1 MSNDLES
8 IRLAIRVG
16 NVEVARNELAQ
27 LVKAD
32 PDNADAWRLLAEA
45 LDDEDQVVRCLEQA
59 QAAEARLADRTA
71 RPKALYDDH
80 GVTGGKPVP
89 QRRVGSGKQA
99 RAKRRARLMRVI
111 VMGLGLMF
119 ATTLCLLL
127 GLIGTGLQ
135 TAQAAVTLAAPIVIP
150 SMTPT
155 GLLPTL
161 PPAWTQTTAGVP
173 ATPGGVWT
181 APPTETATPLVLP
194 TLDPAQAAITPE
206 PTLVVPTRALPTS
219 GPTNTPTATL
229 GAVAAGQPTAL
240 ATVAAPTI
248 VAWASPT
255 PLGPTSLERTL
266 PGLYDVI
273 AGNPIEVQAVRV
285 LSLAFRSR
293 TLLGVQLMLEPNG
306 AEWIFAQ
313 QDPGLQA
320 EFTERLLADV
330 SRGLGDSDTI
340 VFISTE
346 FQADALLPLFQRDR
360 WFASRRDPAGGYII
374 SHDLVRADLIA
385 GLPTVQVWPGTTEDA
400 WR

>member
-1 MSNDLES
+1 MSNELES

-16 NVEVARNELAQ
+16 NVDEARNELAQ

-32 PDNADAWRLLAEA
+32 PDNADAWRLLAET

-59 QAAEARLADRTA
+59 QAAEARLADRAA

-80 GVTGGKPVP
+80 GVTGDKPAP
-89 QRRVGSGKQA
+89 RRRAGSGKQA
-99 RAKRRARLMRVI
+99 RARRQARLMRI
-111 VMGLGLMF
+111 MVMGLGLMF
-119 ATTLCLLL
+119 ATAVCLLL

-161 PPAWTQTTAGVP
+161 PPAWTQTAAGVT

-194 TLDPAQAAITPE
+194 TLDPTQAAITPE
-206 PTLVVPTRALPTS
+206 PTVVEPTRALPTS
-219 GPTNTPTATL
+219 GPTNTATATL
-229 GAVAAGQPTAL
+229 SALPAGQPTAL
-240 ATVAAPTI
+240 ATVAAPT
-248 VAWASPT
+248 VAAWASPT
-255 PLGPTSLERTL
+255 PLGPTSLELTL
-266 PGLYDVI
+266 PGIYDVI

-285 LSLAFRSR
+285 VRLSFRSR
-293 TLLGVQLMLEPNG
+293 TLLGVQLMLEPND

-330 SRGLGDSDTI
+330 SRGLGGGDAI
-340 VFISTE
+340 AFVSTE
-346 FQADALLPLFQRDR
+346 FHADTLLALFQSDR
-360 WFASRRDPAGGYII
+360 WFASRRDPSGGHII

-385 GLPTVQVWPGTTEDA
+385 GLPTVQVWPGTTEGA